1 MKAVIVVTGLVL
13 VLSGCANAASPT
25 LEQKLAG
32 RSEAERLQ
40 ALRAECV
47 KEAGWKKIGVHTG
60 HNGSGHIR
68 RMTEI
73 CNALADEA
81 VR

>member
-1 MKAVIVVTGLVL
+1 MKTVIVVAGLVL
-13 VLSGCANAASPT
+13 ILSGCATATSPT

-32 RSEAERLQ
+32 KPGAERLQ

-47 KEAGWKKIGVHTG
+47 KEAGWTNIGVHTG
-60 HNGSGHIR
+60 HNSSGHIR
-68 RMTEI
+68 RMKEI

-81 VR
+81 VK